1 MKYNNSEREIPAY
14 KKKAK
19 NTGLPRSKHKHVY
32 ETVLLTSDY
41 HHTDLRTGAP
51 KVTHN
56 FTPTKVCA
64 ICGRVDSRDN
74 DPEYY
79 IIREVP
85 TSLPFVFHS
94 KEFPRRRHA
103 ESASQ
108 IGLSTSD
115 CAKKHN
121 VVVLCDVIAACQ
133 PRDLRLV

>member
-1 MKYNNSEREIPAY
+1 MKYNSSEREIPAY

-56 FTPTKVCA
+56 FTPTKVCT

-74 DPEYY
+74 DTEYY

-94 KEFPRRRHA
+94 KELSEKAFKLPKWYLA
-103 ESASQ
+103 DFWDKFAVQ
-108 IGLSTSD
+108 ISEDEFKDKYNSKGDST
-115 CAKKHN
+115 N
-121 VVVLCDVIAACQ
+121 G
-133 PRDLRLV
+133 